1 MKAIFLDRDGTI
13 IVDKG
18 YLHKHKDLEFETKS
32 IEGLKLLQQDFK
44 LFIVSNQSG
53 VGRKLFSGEA
63 FSKFN
68 NEFLKK
74 CSFQGIFF
82 EKVFYCLHKPDDNC
96 NCRKPKTG
104 LLSEFL
110 KNNNIDLK
118 NSFMIGDK
126 PADVKFGENL
136 GVKSILLRTGE
147 KDKSHNYPITP
158 VFVANDLLEAAIFI
172 KENTIL

>member
-18 YLHKHKDLEFETKS
+18 YLHKHEDLEFEKKA
-32 IEGLKLLQQDFK
+32 IEALKILQQNFS

-53 VGRKLFSGEA
+53 VGRNFFSEDD
-63 FSKFN
+63 FFNFN

-74 CSFQGIFF
+74 CSSHGVFF
-82 EKVFYCLHKPDDNC
+82 KKFFYCFHNPENNC
-96 NCRKPKTG
+96 KCRKPKIG
-104 LLSEFL
+104 MVSEFVK
-110 KNNNIDLK
+110 KNEVNLK

-126 PADVKFGENL
+126 PADIKFGENL

-147 KDKSHNYPITP
+147 QDKSSNYPISP

-172 KENTIL
+172 KENKIQ

>member
-18 YLHKHKDLEFETKS
+18 YLHKQEDLEFEINAVEALKS
-32 IEGLKLLQQDFK
+32 LQKDFA
-44 LFIVSNQSG
+44 LIIVSNQSG
-53 VGRKLFSGEA
+53 VGRNLFSEEA

-68 NEFLKK
+68 KEFLKK
-74 CSFQGIFF
+74 SSYKGIIFK
-82 EKVFYCLHKPDDNC
+82 KVFYCLHKPEDNC

-104 LLSEFL
+104 IVSEFL
-110 KNNNIDLK
+110 KKNYVDLE

-126 PADVKFGENL
+126 PPDIKFGENL

-147 KDKSHNYPITP
+147 KDKSSNYSINP